1 MRTTQYRTKGII
13 TDFNEVQKIVNA
25 GKPTIL
31 EGWSETCIY
40 CKLSEVVLNDLKTEY
55 KEKVNFV
62 TIDVANR
69 YLEDVTQTVKFYN
82 IIATPTYII
91 LDKNGKE
98 VYRSV
103 GYSANKD
110 ILSDMLSDLN

>member
-1 MRTTQYRTKGII
+1 M
-13 TDFNEVQKIVNA
+13 
-25 GKPTIL
+25 
-31 EGWSETCIY
+31 
-40 CKLSEVVLNDLKTEY
+40 SEVVLYVLNTEY
-55 KEKVNFV
+55 KEIVNFV

-103 GYSANKD
+103 GYSAN
-110 ILSDMLSDLN
+110 LSLIHI